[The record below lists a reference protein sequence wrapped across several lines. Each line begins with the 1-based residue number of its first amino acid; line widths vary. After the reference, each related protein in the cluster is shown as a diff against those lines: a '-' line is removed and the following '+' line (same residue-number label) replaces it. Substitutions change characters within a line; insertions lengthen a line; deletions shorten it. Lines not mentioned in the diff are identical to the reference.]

1 MLQKGGTPTGETAMH
16 QKSALFQARRIPMLA
31 AYGRR
36 SSRRAPMIEQ
46 HLQRLPLAGFNHHA
60 AVRLWPYLCPGQALL
75 LCRERSNPVDPRAV
89 SITWLGEHLGYL
101 PRTDNALAAG
111 LLETGA
117 EVIARIHA
125 LRESE
130 DPWER
135 IDLDLFLTRKG

>member
-1 MLQKGGTPTGETAMH
+1 MYPKPT
-16 QKSALFQARRIPMLA
+16 LPQARRIPMLA
-31 AYGRR
+31 TYARR
-36 SSRRAPMIEQ
+36 SSRRAPLIEQ

-60 AVRLWPYLCPGQALL
+60 AGRLWTYLRPGQALL
-75 LCRERSNPVDPRAV
+75 LRRERSNPVDPRAV

-101 PRTDNALAAG
+101 PRTDNALAAR
-111 LLETGA
+111 LLENGA

-135 IDLDLFLTRKG
+135 IDLDVFLTRKG

>member
-1 MLQKGGTPTGETAMH
+1 MLQGERRIQMEIAMYPTSTL
-16 QKSALFQARRIPMLA
+16 SQARRIPMLA

-36 SSRRAPMIEQ
+36 SSRPPLRSEQ

-60 AVRLWPYLCPGQALL
+60 ALQLWPYLRLGQALF

-89 SITWLGEHLGYL
+89 RITWLGEQLGYL

-111 LLETGA
+111 LLENGV

-125 LRESE
+125 LRKSE
-130 DPWER
+130 NPWDR
-135 IDLDLFLTRKG
+135 IDLDIFLTRTG

>member
-1 MLQKGGTPTGETAMH
+1 MHPKPTL
-16 QKSALFQARRIPMLA
+16 SQARRIPVLA

-36 SSRRAPMIEQ
+36 SFRRIPVVEQ

-60 AVRLWPYLCPGQALL
+60 AVWLWPYLRPGQALL
-75 LCRERSNPVDPRAV
+75 LCRERSNPVDPGAV

-111 LLETGA
+111 LLENGA
-117 EVIARIHA
+117 EVFARIHT

-135 IDLDLFLTRKG
+135 IDLDVVLARRS